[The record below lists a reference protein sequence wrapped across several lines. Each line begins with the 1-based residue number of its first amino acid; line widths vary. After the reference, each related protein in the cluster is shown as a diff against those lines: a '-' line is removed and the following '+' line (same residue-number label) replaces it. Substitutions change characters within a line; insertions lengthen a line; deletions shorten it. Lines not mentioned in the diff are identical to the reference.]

1 MKGLSGRSEH
11 NLQNRERA
19 SGYSMKSSA
28 LAGGLLLALILLFTR
43 PSLAQGITGSISGTV
58 TDSSG
63 ATISGAMVTIRELG
77 TNAMHTVRTSDVGS
91 YRAPQ
96 LSPGPSSAK

>member
-1 MKGLSGRSEH
+1 MKGLSGRSEY
-11 NLQNRERA
+11 NLHNRERA
-19 SGYSMKSSA
+19 SKYAMKSSA
-28 LAGGLLLALILLFTR
+28 LAGGLLLAMTLLFTR
-43 PSLAQGITGSISGTV
+43 SSLAQGITGSISGTV

-63 ATISGAMVTIRELG
+63 ATISGARVTIRELG
-77 TNAMHTVRTSDVGS
+77 TNAIRTVTTSDVGA